1 MSLYDLLIN
10 DFEVTDDLS
19 VLIRDIGTKE
29 IWKEMKGK
37 SWSGETGYLHDLH
50 KTIPN
55 EQKTKDVNIFIAT
68 TGFINKLCLL
78 TQYSFVVLNWL
89 LFLFEYF

>member
-10 DFEVTDDLS
+10 EFEDTDDLS
-19 VLIRDIGTKE
+19 VLIRDIGIKE
-29 IWKEMKGK
+29 IWKEIEGK
-37 SWSGETGYLHDLH
+37 SWSG
-50 KTIPN
+50 KTEYTTCIKQSPTSSI
-55 EQKTKDVNIFIAT
+55 TKDVNFCIST

-89 LFLFEYF
+89 LFLF